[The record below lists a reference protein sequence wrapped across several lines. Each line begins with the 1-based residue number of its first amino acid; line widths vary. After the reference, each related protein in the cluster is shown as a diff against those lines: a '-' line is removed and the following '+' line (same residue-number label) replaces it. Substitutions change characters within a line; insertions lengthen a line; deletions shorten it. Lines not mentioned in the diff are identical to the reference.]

1 MNSCILMAEI
11 VQEPELRH
19 VNNDNMMA
27 IAEMMVQF
35 PGLRAEDAP
44 ARLKVVGWGKLAEEI
59 QQKYHTGDRVIIEG
73 RLSMNTVERQEGFKE
88 KRAELTVQRIFSVGA
103 DVSMDTATSSYAA
116 SESAERSRPP
126 EAEKKTVSVGAAT
139 KSEPA
144 KAATQSK
151 PPLPNTQAD
160 IDDIPFRQ
168 PVEFKTVFGDDLID
182 SEIHRPRVGFEFHKF

>member
-35 PGLRAEDAP
+35 PGLRAEDPP

-59 QQKYHTGDRVIIEG
+59 QQKYHTGDRIIVEG
-73 RLSMNTVERQEGFKE
+73 RLSMNTFERQEGFKE
-88 KRAELTVQRIFSVGA
+88 KRAELTAQRIFPVGA
-103 DVSMDTATSSYAA
+103 DVSMDALTSSYAA
-116 SESAERSRPP
+116 SDTERSLPP
-126 EAEKKTVSVGAAT
+126 EAEKKTTLAAAT

-160 IDDIPFRQ
+160 IDDIPFRR
-168 PVEFKTVFGDDLID
+168 PVESKTVFGDDLID
-182 SEIHRPRVGFEFHKF
+182 SEIYRPRVGFEFHKF

>member
-35 PGLRAEDAP
+35 PGLRAEDPP
-44 ARLKVVGWGKLAEEI
+44 ARLKVVGWGKLAEDI

-73 RLSMNTVERQEGFKE
+73 RLSMNTFERQEGFKE
-88 KRAELTVQRIFSVGA
+88 KRAELTAQRIFPVGA
-103 DVSMDTATSSYAA
+103 DVSMDAPTSSYAA
-116 SESAERSRPP
+116 SESSERSRTP
-126 EAEKKTVSVGAAT
+126 EVENKTTVGAAT

-168 PVEFKTVFGDDLID
+168 PVESKTVFGDDLID
-182 SEIHRPRVGFEFHKF
+182 SEIHRPRVGFEFRKF